1 MNVYSAG
8 VLLYM
13 LQDNTL
19 YFLLGKD
26 CKYDSWSD
34 FGGKTDDKDRRDP
47 LKTASREFYE
57 ETCGVVFSMSKLF
70 SILLKEGNV
79 LECKSYKKN
88 QYFMVLLKLP
98 DKYID
103 KRDTIVDNF
112 KYQNIL
118 INSKP
123 SEVMRSFK
131 EKSELRWF
139 TLDEITNNKV
149 KIRGVFLYSLMQ
161 NLDKIKDLCA

>member
-13 LQDNTL
+13 KRNNIT

-57 ETCGVVFSMSKLF
+57 ETCGVIFPLSDIFSL
-70 SILLKEGNV
+70 LLKEGHV
-79 LECKSYKKN
+79 IECKSYKKN

-98 DKYID
+98 EKYINESS
-103 KRDTIVDNF
+103 TIINHF
-112 KYQNIL
+112 KFQNIL
-118 INSKP
+118 INLKP
-123 SEVMRSFK
+123 SEVMRSFR

-139 TLDEITNNKV
+139 TLDEITNAKM
-149 KIRGVFLYSLMQ
+149 KIRGVFFYSLMQ
-161 NLDKIKDLCA
+161 NLNRIKQICA

>member
-13 LQDNTL
+13 KRNDTT

-57 ETCGVVFSMSKLF
+57 ETCGVLFPMSKMF
-70 SILLKEGNV
+70 SLLLKEGHII
-79 LECKSYKKN
+79 ECKSYKKN
-88 QYFMVLLKLP
+88 QYFMILLKLP
-98 DKYID
+98 ESHYHEYNNIINDF
-103 KRDTIVDNF
+103 RF
-112 KYQNIL
+112 QNIL
-118 INSKP
+118 INLKP
-123 SEVMRSFK
+123 SEVMRSFR

-139 TLDEITNNKV
+139 TLDEITTNKM
-149 KIRGVFLYSLMQ
+149 KIRGVFFYSLMQ
-161 NLDKIKDLCA
+161 NMTKIKDICA